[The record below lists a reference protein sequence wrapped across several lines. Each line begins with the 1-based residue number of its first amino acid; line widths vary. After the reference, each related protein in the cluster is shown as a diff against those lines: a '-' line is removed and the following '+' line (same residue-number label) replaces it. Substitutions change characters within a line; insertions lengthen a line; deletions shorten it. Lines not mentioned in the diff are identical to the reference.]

1 MSDENAPIDGHD
13 AGEHARVVNPDPD
26 TSLTSSGTINRA
38 KPRRSKAPVILGVGM
53 AALLAGAVYTVFA
66 RGSDGSASRM
76 VNVPRNIDTTPAGPQ
91 LAASENYRQS
101 LANSNQQ
108 GSQQA
113 AMTPGQSF
121 LATPDEPTRPV
132 EPPKEPIPV
141 VEPKLP
147 PANQRLVE
155 VKEKIVYRDRPAAAS
170 PTQAPPPP
178 ETDWASIDAMA
189 KRMASQSNG
198 LSGSWQVGKSKNT
211 IVIEQEL
218 YVDPKGRPTGVQV
231 RAPGAQQ
238 SPSSSAAS
246 VRNTTRDLRDDR
258 ATTRASTRGPTTLRD
273 QLQVGDT
280 LDEQDRQSLREQ
292 RLRRELQ
299 ATRNPNASPVET
311 IFQDT
316 SYQADLDTA
325 LPYLSVAPSES
336 EPRLQVDTGRHYGS
350 GAPAFTGDYYAT
362 AGSITYAVVV
372 NGSDTDTPGPVVAK
386 IMRGPLK
393 GARLLGSFQENQETT
408 AMVVQF
414 DRVVLQDGTNLD
426 ASAYA
431 IDAAK
436 GTLAV
441 KSEYDARLL
450 QRYAPKLAGAFLSGI
465 GRTLSQTEQ
474 TIVPLGLTGAGIAR
488 PKPNI
493 EEGLYAGA
501 GEVGDQ
507 LANEIEDMGPRG
519 PIVRLN
525 AGKLIGVLFTE
536 NVQRF

>member
-13 AGEHARVVNPDPD
+13 AGEDVKVVNPDPD
-26 TSLTSSGTINRA
+26 TSLTSSSTINRA

-76 VNVPRNIDTTPAGPQ
+76 VNVLRNIDTTPAGQQ

-155 VKEKIVYRDRPAAAS
+155 VKEKIVYRDRLISNVAN
-170 PTQAPPPP
+170 QMPPQP

-231 RAPGAQQ
+231 RAPG
-238 SPSSSAAS
+238 SPQTVLDSS
-246 VRNTTRDLRDDR
+246 
-258 ATTRASTRGPTTLRD
+258 
-273 QLQVGDT
+273 GDP
-280 LDEQDRQSLREQ
+280 
-292 RLRRELQ
+292 RRETRSQRERQ
-299 ATRNPNASPVET
+299 ATRNPNASPVEA
-311 IFQDT
+311 IPQDT
-316 SYQADLDTA
+316 SYQADLDTS
-325 LPYLSVAPSES
+325 LPYLSVAPTES
-336 EPRLQVDTGRHYGS
+336 EPRLQVDSGRHYGT
-350 GAPAFTGDYYAT
+350 GAPVFTGDYYAA
-362 AGSITYAVVV
+362 AGSIAYAVIV

-386 IMRGPLK
+386 VMRGPLK
-393 GARLLGSFQENQETT
+393 GARLLGSFKENRETT

-426 ASAYA
+426 AKAYA

-465 GRTLSQTEQ
+465 GRALSQTEQ

-488 PKPNI
+488 PKANI

-519 PIVRLN
+519 SIVRLN